1 MNFIDNLVSFFSP
14 KAGAERAA
22 YRQALNEFERN
33 YYYDA
38 GDSKRINAN
47 WRIGNSSAEY
57 TDRYSRDIVRAR
69 ARDLERNSDMM
80 NSVISAFTR
89 NIVGRGFNLQVQTD
103 KPKLNDQIEDLWNEW
118 CKARN
123 CDVTGTQS
131 FTQMLRMAVKRI
143 KVDGGIIFLKT
154 YTKNGIVPF
163 QLQALEVD
171 ELDISRTAPNNSRNK
186 VVGGIEYN
194 EYNKPVGFYIKKYS
208 LDGIELMN
216 ESTYYKAKDVIFV
229 FKKTRPSQ
237 VREMSEVAP
246 VITRIRDANEFMN
259 AVSVKERIMACLSVF
274 IKKALPITS
283 GINGRT
289 HTNGEGKH
297 DYQGKTLAP
306 GMIKELNAGDEVQVV
321 NPAGQSSDAESYTK
335 LQQRLIGA
343 GQGLS
348 YEVTSRDMSQTNYS
362 SARQGMI
369 EDGETFAEDE
379 ELIISLMDEIYE
391 TFVISCVLSNKTKI
405 NDFWNNK
412 IKYFKHTW
420 VKAPKAWIDPA
431 KEANANK
438 IALETSQKTFK
449 DICAENGVDWKKAI
463 DDMAE
468 VQKYASLKG
477 VKIGG
482 ENNNGSN
489 NKQQENDDKSGK
501 KQSPEQ
507 NH

>member
-1 MNFIDNLVSFFSP
+1 MNIIDNLVSFFSP

-118 CKARN
+118 CKAKN
-123 CDVTGTQS
+123 CDVTNTQS
-131 FTQMLRMAVKRI
+131 FTQMLRMSVKRM
-143 KVDGGIIFLKT
+143 KVDGGILFLKT
-154 YTKNGIVPF
+154 YTNNGIVPF
-163 QLQALEVD
+163 QLQAIEVD
-171 ELDISRTAPNNSRNK
+171 ELDTSRTAPNNSKNK

-194 EYNKPVGFYIKKYS
+194 EYNRPVGFYIKKYS
-208 LDGIELMN
+208 LDGFELMN
-216 ESTYYKAKDVIFV
+216 ESTYYKAKDVIFK
-229 FKKTRPSQ
+229 FKKNRPSQ

-274 IKKALPITS
+274 IKKALPITG

-391 TFVISCVLSNKTKI
+391 TFVISCVLSGKTKI

-412 IKYFKHTW
+412 LKYFKHTW

-468 VQKYASLKG
+468 VQEYANLKG

-482 ENNNGSN
+482 ENNNGSS
-489 NKQQENDDKSGK
+489 KQQENDDDEPGK

>member
-1 MNFIDNLVSFFSP
+1 MNFIDNIVSFFSP

-38 GDSKRINAN
+38 GDNRRINAN
-47 WRIGNSSAEY
+47 WRIGNTSAEY

-80 NSVISAFTR
+80 NSIISAFTR
-89 NIVGRGFNLQVQTD
+89 NVVGKGYNLQAQTN
-103 KPKLNDQIEDLWNEW
+103 KSKRNDQLEDLWNEW
-118 CKARN
+118 CKAKN
-123 CDVTGTQS
+123 CDVTNTQS
-131 FTQMLRMAVKRI
+131 FTQMLRMSIKRM
-143 KVDGGIIFLKT
+143 KVDGGILFLKT
-154 YTKNGIVPF
+154 YTNNGIVPF
-163 QLQALEVD
+163 QLQAIEVD
-171 ELDISRTAPNNSRNK
+171 ELDTSRTAPNNSKNK

-194 EYNKPVGFYIKKYS
+194 EYNRPVGFYIKKYS
-208 LDGIELMN
+208 LDGFELMN
-216 ESTYYKAKDVIFV
+216 ESTYYKAKDVIFK
-229 FKKTRPSQ
+229 FKKNRPSQ

-274 IKKALPITS
+274 IKKALPITG
-283 GINGRT
+283 GIGRT
-289 HTNGEGKH
+289 TVNSEGKH
-297 DYQGKTLAP
+297 DYQGKTLSP

-321 NPAGQSSDAESYTK
+321 NPSGQSSDAESYTK

-348 YEVTSRDMSQTNYS
+348 YEVTSRDMSQTNYA

-391 TFVISCVLSNKTKI
+391 TFVISCVLAGKI
-405 NDFWNNK
+405 SASDFWIDNNK
-412 IKYFKHTW
+412 LKYFKHSW
-420 VKAPKAWIDPA
+420 VKAPKPWIDPA
-431 KEANANK
+431 KEASANK
-438 IALETSQKTFK
+438 IAIETKQKTFK

-468 VQKYASLKG
+468 VQEYANQKG
-477 VKIGG
+477 VQIGG
-482 ENNNGSN
+482 ENSEYKFN
-489 NKQQENDDKSGK
+489 NKNESGK
-501 KQSPEQ
+501 EQSSE
-507 NH
+507 

>member
-1 MNFIDNLVSFFSP
+1 MNFIDNIVSFFSP

-38 GDSKRINAN
+38 GDSRRINAN
-47 WRIGNSSAEY
+47 WRIGNTSAEY

-80 NSVISAFTR
+80 NSIISAFTR
-89 NIVGRGFNLQVQTD
+89 NVVGKGYNLQAQTN
-103 KPKLNDQIEDLWNEW
+103 KSKLNDQLEDLWYEW
-118 CKARN
+118 CKAKN
-123 CDVTGTQS
+123 CDVTNTQS
-131 FTQMLRMAVKRI
+131 FTQMLRMSVKRM
-143 KVDGGIIFLKT
+143 KVDGGILFLKT
-154 YTKNGIVPF
+154 YTNNGIVPF
-163 QLQALEVD
+163 QLQAIEVD
-171 ELDISRTAPNNSRNK
+171 ELDTSRTAPNNSKNK

-194 EYNKPVGFYIKKYS
+194 EYNRPVGFYIKKYS
-208 LDGIELMN
+208 LDGFELMN
-216 ESTYYKAKDVIFV
+216 ESTYYKAKDVIFK
-229 FKKTRPSQ
+229 FKKNRPSQ

-274 IKKALPITS
+274 IKKALPITG
-283 GINGRT
+283 GIGRAAV
-289 HTNGEGKH
+289 NSEGKH
-297 DYQGKTLAP
+297 DYQGKTLSP

-321 NPAGQSSDAESYTK
+321 NPSGQSSDAESYTK

-348 YEVTSRDMSQTNYS
+348 YEVTSRDMSQTNYA

-391 TFVISCVLSNKTKI
+391 TFVISCVLAGKI
-405 NDFWNNK
+405 SVSDFWIDNNK
-412 IKYFKHTW
+412 LKYFKHSW
-420 VKAPKAWIDPA
+420 VKAPKPWIDPA
-431 KEANANK
+431 KEASANK
-438 IALETSQKTFK
+438 IAIETKQKTFK

-468 VQKYASLKG
+468 VQEYANQKG
-477 VKIGG
+477 VQIGG
-482 ENNNGSN
+482 ENSEYKFN
-489 NKQQENDDKSGK
+489 NKNESGK
-501 KQSPEQ
+501 EQSSE
-507 NH
+507 